1 VVQNLLKNELEGSA
15 LADGKL
21 ELKQAALAK
30 FLKKKQILIALAQK
44 MAEAKRMLDI

>member
-1 VVQNLLKNELEGSA
+1 VVQNLLKNELPSA

-30 FLKKKQILIALAQK
+30 FLKKKTNPYRFS
-44 MAEAKRMLDI
+44 AKDG

>member
-1 VVQNLLKNELEGSA
+1 VVQNLLKNELPSA